1 MNLSKTHQE
10 YFKATYPRIFS
21 QEKNF
26 YWDIGDGW
34 FQLMDELCRDIVK
47 ICADRHITIP
57 TCVQVKEKFGTFRFY
72 LGASDGGVDGTEQD
86 RRDIHTL
93 ISRASRISA
102 VTCEEC
108 GAPGELRTDGWAQTR
123 CDEHARE

>member
-1 MNLSKTHQE
+1 MNLSKAHQE
-10 YFKATYPRIFS
+10 YFKATYPLIFS

-34 FQLMDELCRDIVK
+34 FQLMDELCRDITVTCITRK
-47 ICADRHITIP
+47 ITIP

-72 LGASDGGVDGTEQD
+72 LGASDGGIDGTEQD

-102 VTCEEC
+102 VTCEEY
-108 GAPGELRTDGWAQTR
+108 GATGELRTGGWVQTR
-123 CDEHARE
+123 CDEHARN